1 MGTEIGQVED
11 EKLPEIRVRLE
22 VVIYADTRQD
32 AEEWLSNIMEEAVEV
47 KEYAILED
55 DTNAA

>member
-11 EKLPEIRVRLE
+11 EKLPEVRVRLE

-32 AEEWLSNIMEEAVEV
+32 AEEWLSNIMEEAVEI